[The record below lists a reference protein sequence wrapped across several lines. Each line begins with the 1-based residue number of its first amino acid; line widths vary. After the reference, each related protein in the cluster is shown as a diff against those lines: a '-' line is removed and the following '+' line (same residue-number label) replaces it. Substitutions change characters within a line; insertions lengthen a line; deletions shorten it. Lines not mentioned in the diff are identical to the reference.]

1 MKLLIIIFE
10 LIGILSFSISG
21 SVVGI
26 KKKMD
31 MFGVC
36 MLGITTAVGGGIIR
50 DLMLG
55 NTPPLIFNSPEYLF
69 LAAAASCIVL
79 IPSLRTI
86 IENARISEML
96 IFVTDTIGLAAFV
109 VDAVKIVISCGYK
122 DNFVFVI
129 FASVVTGVGGGVMRD
144 MFAEKVPYIFSKHIY
159 ACAAIAGA
167 VLCLT
172 MWDAF
177 GADISMLTGFA
188 AIVIIRCL
196 SARFN
201 WNLPVYN
208 PQK

>member
-69 LAAAASCIVL
+69 LAAAA
-79 IPSLRTI
+79 
-86 IENARISEML
+86 
-96 IFVTDTIGLAAFV
+96 
-109 VDAVKIVISCGYK
+109 
-122 DNFVFVI
+122 
-129 FASVVTGVGGGVMRD
+129 
-144 MFAEKVPYIFSKHIY
+144 AE
-159 ACAAIAGA
+159 
-167 VLCLT
+167 
-172 MWDAF
+172 
-177 GADISMLTGFA
+177 
-188 AIVIIRCL
+188 
-196 SARFN
+196 
-201 WNLPVYN
+201 
-208 PQK
+208 